1 MRFRGRIRG
10 GSHARGAD
18 PARWGWVISQMEN
31 GQGGRSVSGLVFG
44 APAPALGRAAENVG
58 GSRRRVDAF
67 DEGRFAGGITH
78 VGRLG
83 GGILHGAELVRLRV
97 RRREG
102 G

>member
-1 MRFRGRIRG
+1 
-10 GSHARGAD
+10 
-18 PARWGWVISQMEN
+18 
-31 GQGGRSVSGLVFG
+31 
-44 APAPALGRAAENVG
+44 
-58 GSRRRVDAF
+58 VDAF

>member
-1 MRFRGRIRG
+1 MVGRFQAWFLVPPRPPSDAPRGR
-10 GSHARGAD
+10 AR
-18 PARWGWVISQMEN
+18 RE
-31 GQGGRSVSGLVFG
+31 
-44 APAPALGRAAENVG
+44 RAAENVG
-58 GSRRRVDAF
+58 GSRRRVDAL